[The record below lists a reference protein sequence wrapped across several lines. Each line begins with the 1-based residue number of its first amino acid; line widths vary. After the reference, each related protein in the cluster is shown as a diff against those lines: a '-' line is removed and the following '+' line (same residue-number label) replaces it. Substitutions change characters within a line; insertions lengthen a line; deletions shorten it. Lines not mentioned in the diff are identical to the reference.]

1 MQNTLNCQ
9 ERQSATLQ
17 KKIVSCC
24 RRSVL
29 LQLEPQATHPV
40 PIHINAMPILSC
52 CFDTTDCIA
61 LVQLKIEGYH
71 AKQTIPQDQDRDIVG
86 PRSSSRVF
94 PLSGV
99 PMYIVVRYH
108 YGELRS
114 IFSILLVFW
123 PAAHRCMVL
132 SLYRRVTVPPRT
144 AMPGL
149 LAWSPVAAPRSTV
162 GANSMFTTG
171 LRWKSAYTLFLALLT
186 ATWCCCCQQ
195 EARVCNDESAA
206 THSDAD
212 PMATYPRASDKS
224 TRLVGELLSP
234 FSLQD
239 FAEKHWERMPLIIRG
254 RCVIFDIDAVLQNSG
269 TLVLYY

>member
-1 MQNTLNCQ
+1 MVTRGRASLNCRG
-9 ERQSATLQ
+9 EFNVHYRAAME
-17 KKIVSCC
+17 ICV
-24 RRSVL
+24 
-29 LQLEPQATHPV
+29 HP
-40 PIHINAMPILSC
+40 
-52 CFDTTDCIA
+52 F
-61 LVQLKIEGYH
+61 
-71 AKQTIPQDQDRDIVG
+71 
-86 PRSSSRVF
+86 
-94 PLSGV
+94 
-99 PMYIVVRYH
+99 
-108 YGELRS
+108 
-114 IFSILLVFW
+114 
-123 PAAHRCMVL
+123 
-132 SLYRRVTVPPRT
+132 
-144 AMPGL
+144 
-149 LAWSPVAAPRSTV
+149 
-162 GANSMFTTG
+162 
-171 LRWKSAYTLFLALLT
+171 FLALLT